1 MKNLIAT
8 TLITAVIGLSV
19 TSQAIASPKYNKYR
33 NNNFNTYAEVIK
45 VKPIYRTVEIS
56 TPQQEC
62 WTEQVQRGGGYGYY
76 GPNSAS
82 GMLVGGLLGGI
93 IGNQFGKGHGKKL
106 ATIAGTLIGSNIGH
120 EKINPRHK
128 QPAYSTEERRC
139 HTTYNTH
146 TEERIEAYRVV
157 YRYKGE
163 TFKTRLSYD
172 PGEQL
177 RVRVS
182 VVPERAIDL

>member
-1 MKNLIAT
+1 MKKLIAT
-8 TLITAVIGLSV
+8 TLITAVISL
-19 TSQAIASPKYNKYR
+19 TAASQTIAGPKHNKHH
-33 NNNFNTYAEVIK
+33 NQHFNSYAEVIK

-62 WTEQVQRGGGYGYY
+62 WTEQIQHDAGYGYY

-93 IGNQFGKGHGKKL
+93 IGNQIGKGDGKKL
-106 ATIAGTLIGSNIGH
+106 ATVVGTLIGSKIGH
-120 EKINPRHK
+120 QKVNPRHK
-128 QPAYSTEERRC
+128 RPAYSSEERRC
-139 HTTYNTH
+139 KTIYNTH

-157 YRYKGE
+157 YRYQGE

-172 PGEQL
+172 PGERL